1 MSKIFHT
8 IGSLIERKPF
18 KSLLFT
24 LLVLASMLVGVNQVR
39 LATGNETL
47 VKPDNSVYIS
57 NQVMEDSF
65 GGDSILIL
73 FEAKDRETLLSVENI
88 NKMYSVEKRLNYE
101 ENIFNVISPATI
113 AHQISLKQAEMII
126 ENVGS
131 MSSGLNTMGLKM
143 QEIGQELL
151 KKDIKDP
158 KEILLKLDS
167 LSSMSAKFNQLS
179 SAQSQM
185 SSGIAQLETGLYQV
199 SDGLK
204 TISIQL
210 TQLAQSQSDATL
222 QTNLLTIA
230 TNLSSTSVNVNT
242 MGGNTQNLQDG
253 TSSTATALT
262 TIGSTLNQ
270 ELSSMKDG
278 LKDAISPTELKNMAN
293 GFVSMGKNL
302 VDVSTGLQTFQQ
314 KSTMFDVQVP
324 RLTEELN
331 LVLYENEELRTAYN
345 EVVINDNQAM
355 MIVKL
360 EGNLDDSEKER
371 LTDIVVSTLNNAEF
385 TTVETTI
392 SGKSVLD
399 IALKTEMKTSMMT
412 MIALAILIMFG
423 VLLLVFKVK
432 WRMLSLAVI
441 FVSVIATLGFMSWIN
456 VPITMVS
463 MAVFPILIGLGIDY
477 SIQFHNRYA
486 EEQSVS
492 ITLKQ
497 IGKSVAIAVFATVL
511 GFLSLYISPVPMIQD
526 FGKML
531 TIGVIISFLG
541 SIFLLLPIIQIGKQ
555 TNSLQAEQIKTNQ
568 KESKLEQMFIK
579 LTRLTLKLAIPILI
593 IFTALASYGI
603 YLDQFVGV
611 ETDIESFMPQDLPE
625 LLDIQ
630 KIRDVVQTTDQII
643 IYLEDESIL
652 SESNLNWIDTK
663 TDYIQNEYSDSIVS
677 IKSISS
683 LLNILGATS
692 TTSYQDKM
700 IMINDLPDT
709 QRSMFVNDDYNQA
722 VILLNIEHLSTVDAK
737 LLIDNLTSDLSDSP
751 MKIELTGKTV
761 MDIEMVKGLT
771 SGRISMTFLGLA
783 LVFFALVLI
792 YRNIFKAIVPI
803 IPVIMIIGISS
814 LVMVWMNIDFTPI
827 TATLGALVLG
837 MGSEM
842 SIMVMERYIEERE
855 NGLNKNDAIVL
866 SIQKIGKA
874 ILASGLTT
882 IGGFSVLLFSS
893 FVILK
898 DFGFMTV
905 INISLALI
913 STFIVLPP
921 LIILFDSLLI
931 KKEIRNKYLTPVLE
945 SENSTC

>member
-1 MSKIFHT
+1 MSKIFSY

-18 KSLLFT
+18 KSLLLT
-24 LLVLASMLVGVNQVR
+24 LLIIIGMLVGVSQVR

-47 VKPDNSVYIS
+47 VQSDNQVYIS
-57 NQVMEDSF
+57 NQTMEDSF

-73 FEAKDRETLLSVENI
+73 FESKNSESLLSVENI
-88 NKMYSVEKRLNYE
+88 NKMYEIEERLTHE

-113 AHQISLKQAEMII
+113 VHQISLKQAEMII
-126 ENVGS
+126 ENVGT
-131 MSSGLNTMGLKM
+131 MSTGLSTMGLKL

-151 KKDIKDP
+151 QKDIKDP
-158 KEILLKLDS
+158 KEILLKLES
-167 LSSMSAKFNQLS
+167 LSSMSTKFNQLS
-179 SAQSQM
+179 NAQSQM

-199 SDGLK
+199 SDGLSN
-204 TISIQL
+204 ISIQL
-210 TQLAQSQSDATL
+210 TQLAQSQASEPLKTS
-222 QTNLLTIA
+222 LLNIA
-230 TNLSSTSVNVNT
+230 NNLSSTSTNIQT
-242 MGGNTQNLQDG
+242 MGSNTQSLQDG
-253 TSSTATALT
+253 TSSTASTLT
-262 TIGSTLNQ
+262 TIGSTLNS
-270 ELSSMKDG
+270 ELGEMKDG

-293 GFVSMGKNL
+293 GFISMGTNL
-302 VDVSTGLQTFQQ
+302 AEIGTGLQSFHQ
-314 KSTMFDVQVP
+314 KSSMIDVKVP
-324 RLTEELN
+324 QL
-331 LVLYENEELRTAYN
+331 NEELDLILHENN
-345 EVVINDNQAM
+345 ELRSVFNDVVINENQAM

-360 EGNLDDSEKER
+360 NGNLEDSEKER
-371 LTDIVVSTLNNAEF
+371 LTAIVESTIRSAEF
-385 TTVETTI
+385 STVETTV

-412 MIALAILIMFG
+412 MIGLAIVIMFG

-432 WRMLSLAVI
+432 WRMLSLGVI
-441 FVSVIATLGFMSWIN
+441 FVSVIATLGFMSWLN

-477 SIQFHNRYA
+477 SIQFHNRFT
-486 EEQSVS
+486 EEQNVG
-492 ITLKQ
+492 ITMKQ

-511 GFLSLYISPVPMIQD
+511 GFISLYISPVPMIQD

-541 SIFLLLPIIQIGKQ
+541 SIFLLMPIIQIGKQ
-555 TNSLQAEQIKTNQ
+555 TNSLQMNPVKSTSSVTKIEH
-568 KESKLEQMFIK
+568 MFSRI
-579 LTRLTLKLAIPILI
+579 TRLTLKLSIPILI
-593 IFTALASYGI
+593 LFTSLASYGF

-625 LLDIQ
+625 LIDIQ
-630 KIRDVVQTTDQII
+630 KIRDAVQTTDQII
-643 IYLEDESIL
+643 LYLEDESVL

-663 TDYIQNEYSDSIVS
+663 VSYIQEEYSDSIVN

-683 LLNILGATS
+683 LLNTLGATS
-692 TTSYQDKM
+692 RTPYQDKLNM
-700 IMINDLPDT
+700 ISDLPNA
-709 QRSMFVNDDYNQA
+709 QRSMFVNDEYNQA
-722 VILLNIEHLSTVDAK
+722 VILINIKHLSTNDAK
-737 LLIDNLTSDLSDSP
+737 SLIDNLTLDLSDSP
-751 MKIELTGKTV
+751 IHIELTGKTV

-771 SGRISMTFLGLA
+771 SGRITMTLLGLA
-783 LVFFALVLI
+783 LVFFALLVI
-792 YRNIFKAIVPI
+792 YKNFFKALVPI

-814 LVMVWMNIDFTPI
+814 LVMVWIDIDFTPI

-855 NGLNKNDAIVL
+855 NGLSKNDAITL
-866 SIQKIGKA
+866 SIQKIGQA

-893 FVILK
+893 FIILK

-921 LIILFDSLLI
+921 LLLLFDLFLT
-931 KKEIRNKYLTPVLE
+931 KKEIRDNQLVPVLE
-945 SENSTC
+945 SETSSC